1 MVPVV
6 PGELAHKTCRFQK
19 EQQKLQTP
27 RGEDPATT
35 APKEAGSEPG
45 AGAAASEG
53 GGHRAGLLAKIR
65 YCILV
70 RLKPATRSS
79 STWTAGAVL

>member
-1 MVPVV
+1 MPHHSRMSLEPSMVPVV

-53 GGHRAGLLAKIR
+53 GGRIVLD
-65 YCILV
+65 
-70 RLKPATRSS
+70 SS
-79 STWTAGAVL
+79 PKFGTVSLYV